1 MRIVKRNLTEEE
13 TTTLKNRLKQFF
25 KTIKGSLTA
34 KIILGILFF
43 VLSLGTVLITIA
55 QKWFTD
61 AVEDNYRKHLD
72 RATKSLYTDFEDYMY
87 NNDFNLDIHAEEYP
101 DFYLMMSNTC
111 LLQDLQYISV
121 IQPIDGYTKELFLF
135 DVINVLDGPDQ
146 EFNYGYIQDI
156 VSPEYS
162 EAYRKIF
169 EEDASSVLIVRKG
182 KGVKIPHISEMIP
195 LHDKYTGEVI
205 AVLETQILM
214 TEMNQVIWGY
224 RLRSYLAM
232 LVIGAISSQVCWL
245 YLRRQFVHPLKQITA
260 EATRFAQEKHM
271 SEKSLT
277 EQVRSGT
284 EIGRLAENIDR
295 MEKQTEA
302 HVREIK
308 ELTRDTERVER
319 ELELGAAIQ
328 AATLQAG
335 LDAVKGRD
343 EFEISAYMDPAREVG
358 GDFYDYFL
366 VDEDHLAVLIADV
379 SGKGMPAALYMM
391 TCKIGLKTV
400 IRRGGTPA
408 ERLAVFND
416 LLCEENIA
424 DMFVSVWLG
433 IIEISTGKMT
443 AANAGHEYPIF
454 RRRGEEQDKF
464 ALYKDKHGLVL
475 GAMEGVC
482 YRNYEVDLKPGDL
495 LFVYTDGVAEANN
508 ADHALFGT
516 ERTCMALNRDPD
528 CGPDGLIA
536 NVREEIDRFV
546 KDEPQFDDITMLCLQ
561 WKGSNAGA

>member
-1 MRIVKRNLTEEE
+1 M
-13 TTTLKNRLKQFF
+13 KNRLKYFF

-34 KIILGILFF
+34 KIIFGILFF
-43 VLSLGTVLITIA
+43 MLSLGTVLITIA

-87 NNDFNLDIHAEEYP
+87 DNDFNLDIHTEEYAE
-101 DFYLMMSNTC
+101 FYRMMSNTC

-121 IQPIDGYTKELFLF
+121 IRPIENYTKELFLF
-135 DVINVLDGPDQ
+135 DVINVLDGPEQ
-146 EFNYGYIQDI
+146 EFYYGYIQDI

-169 EEDASSVLIVRKG
+169 EEKGSSVLIVRKG
-182 KGVKIPHISEMIP
+182 KGVKTPHISEMIP
-195 LHDKYTGEVI
+195 LHDKNTGEVI

-214 TEMNQVIWGY
+214 TEMHQVIWGY

-232 LVIGAISSQVCWL
+232 LIIGAISSQICWL
-245 YLRRQFVHPLKQITA
+245 YLRRQFVHPLQQITA
-260 EATRFAQEKHM
+260 EATRFAREKHM
-271 SEKSLT
+271 SETSLT
-277 EQVRSGT
+277 EQIRTGT

-295 MEKQTEA
+295 MEKQTED
-302 HVREIK
+302 HVRAIR
-308 ELTRDTERVER
+308 ELTLDTERVER

-328 AATLQAG
+328 SATLLSG

-358 GDFYDYFL
+358 GDFYDYFF

-400 IRRGGTPA
+400 ISRGGTPA
-408 ERLAVFND
+408 ERLAMFND

-454 RRRGEEQDKF
+454 RRRGEEQDMF

-475 GAMEGVC
+475 GAMEGVR
-482 YRNYEVDLKPGDL
+482 YRNYEVDLKPGDF

-508 ADHALFGT
+508 ADHELFGT

-536 NVREEIDRFV
+536 NVREEINRFV

-561 WKGSNAGA
+561 WKGSGTVSESEQ

>member
-1 MRIVKRNLTEEE
+1 M
-13 TTTLKNRLKQFF
+13 KNRLKYFF

-34 KIILGILFF
+34 KIIFGILFF
-43 VLSLGTVLITIA
+43 MLSLGTVLITIA

-87 NNDFNLDIHAEEYP
+87 DNDFNLDIHTEEYAE
-101 DFYLMMSNTC
+101 FYRMMSNTC

-121 IQPIDGYTKELFLF
+121 IQPIENYTKELFLF
-135 DVINVLDGPDQ
+135 DVINVLDGPEQ
-146 EFNYGYIQDI
+146 EFYYGYIQDI

-169 EEDASSVLIVRKG
+169 EEKGSSVLIVRKG
-182 KGVKIPHISEMIP
+182 KGVKTPHISEMIP
-195 LHDKYTGEVI
+195 LHDKNTGEVI

-232 LVIGAISSQVCWL
+232 LIIGAISSQICWL
-245 YLRRQFVHPLKQITA
+245 YLRRQFVHPLQQITA
-260 EATRFAQEKHM
+260 EATRFAREKHM
-271 SEKSLT
+271 SETSLT
-277 EQVRSGT
+277 EQIRTGT

-295 MEKQTEA
+295 MEKQTED
-302 HVREIK
+302 HVRAIR
-308 ELTRDTERVER
+308 ELTLDTERVER

-328 AATLQAG
+328 SATLLSG

-358 GDFYDYFL
+358 GDFYDYFF
-366 VDEDHLAVLIADV
+366 VDDDHLAVLIADV

-400 IRRGGTPA
+400 ISRGGTPA
-408 ERLAVFND
+408 ERLAMFND

-454 RRRGEEQDKF
+454 RRRGEEQDMF

-475 GAMEGVC
+475 GAMEGVR
-482 YRNYEVDLKPGDL
+482 YRNYEVDLKPGDF

-508 ADHALFGT
+508 ADHELFGT

-528 CGPDGLIA
+528 CGPDGLIT
-536 NVREEIDRFV
+536 NVREEINRFV

-561 WKGSNAGA
+561 WKGKGMASEPEQ